1 MPTGRHIQ
9 TSFAA
14 GEFDPLLWSREDVT
28 FFYNSARRVE
38 NATPL
43 PQGGAKRR
51 EGWRL
56 LYPQRGELDAISLA
70 GATVTAPNGG
80 TAGNAKD
87 GNTATLLTTTTPIG
101 TTDPY
106 VIASVDFGGSVD
118 LSALDIDGLRL
129 IGASVSAPVIL
140 QSSPDNATWTTRDT
154 FNVGSNAYTRRF
166 AAPPDQLLGSARYWR
181 IAVSSSVDMGAATA
195 ELGEIYAWSE
205 AGYTT
210 GGTEPGENQIFRLT
224 SSISDEYALVL
235 TAGVVDVFRY
245 DTGVWVASLPV
256 PHGDATVRRTKAT
269 PNLDTVIFY
278 HQDVQTWL
286 IQRLGSDGDWRSGP
300 VVFDSVT
307 RFAFDDANVSGGVNE
322 KQVLNF
328 SSMAAGNKLVLEYEG
343 ETTAEITWNATAAT
357 NAAALATAME
367 GLANV
372 TDVTGAVY
380 DGTGVDADL
389 SIEFVGV
396 DGKKPWPIIIV
407 NILTGSG
414 TVTIDRLQFGK
425 PDTDD
430 LFSATRGWPAC
441 GAFYQGRHWMGGF
454 KARPDLLVG
463 SRAGAI
469 FDFKEDAD
477 PVAGSPI
484 AVAPNVDDRV
494 EILSLYPGRHLQIF
508 TTSTE
513 FYIPNEPIT
522 IDNIALKATS
532 RLGAGEFTQAVD
544 VQGGTLF
551 VDRNGRAL
559 REYLFTDAEQSYS
572 AEPVSLLAGHL
583 LAVPRSMA
591 LRRGSD
597 VDKPTM
603 LFLANTA
610 RDRFGD
616 LVPAAVCVIDR
627 AQQVTAFVRIDTE
640 GTPLSFGASQNGE
653 AVVMVQR
660 QVAGIAWNFLEVFDE
675 DAMSDCS
682 AFITNPDVEEF
693 TATADQTV
701 FTYTF
706 TSPLVAADVAA
717 WSFDGIRWQ
726 RLGGYTVDLGAKTVT
741 FDDGRALGEEIRINR
756 RRDTI
761 TLGTAGA
768 HLEGVEVYAHGDGL
782 PLGLYTSAAGVID
795 LGDSRYD
802 FEAEVGL
809 YQVPRIVMHTY
820 KGKGEISP
828 TMANMR
834 IFQALIA
841 MERTG
846 AITIGTESTRQR
858 PIPLRK
864 FGSGETDPTLE
875 EMLFSGVKRIAGV
888 GSWEKE
894 PCLVISQDAPMPWL
908 IRSITYDV
916 RF

>member
-28 FFYNSARRVE
+28 FFYNSARKVE

-51 EGWRL
+51 EGLRL
-56 LYPQRGELDAISLA
+56 LYPQRGILDAISLA

-87 GNTATLLTTTTPIG
+87 GNDATLLTTSVAIG
-101 TTDPY
+101 VTNPY

-118 LSALDIDGLRL
+118 LSALDIAGLRL

-154 FNVGSNAYTRRF
+154 FNVGSTAYTRRF
-166 AAPPDQLLGSARYWR
+166 SAPPDQLLGSARYWR
-181 IAVSSSVDMGAATA
+181 IAVASPVTLGAATA
-195 ELGEIYAWSE
+195 ELGEIRAWSE

-210 GGTEPGENQIFRLT
+210 GGTEPGEVQIFRLT
-224 SSISDEYALVL
+224 SSIADEYALIL
-235 TAGVVDVFRY
+235 TAGVVDIVRY

-269 PNLDTVIFY
+269 PNLDTVILY

-286 IQRLGSDGDWRSGP
+286 VQRLGSDTDWRSGP
-300 VVFDSVT
+300 VEFDSVT
-307 RFAFDDANVSGGVNE
+307 RFPFDDGNVSGGRNE
-322 KQVLNF
+322 KQSVTVASIAVNDQIIF
-328 SSMAAGNKLVLEYEG
+328 EVDG
-343 ETTAEITWNATAAT
+343 EISAQVSISATPAT
-357 NAAALATAME
+357 NVTNFAAAINALE
-367 GLANV
+367 NV
-372 TDVTGAVY
+372 SGVIVT
-380 DGTGVDADL
+380 VDAGGTL
-389 SIEFVGV
+389 FTFEFAGA
-396 DGKKPWPIIIV
+396 DAKKPWPVIV
-407 NILTGSG
+407 PNLITGTG
-414 TVTIDRLQFGK
+414 TAVVERLQSGR

-430 LFSATRGWPAC
+430 LWSASRGWPGC

-454 KARPDLLVG
+454 KARPDILVG

-494 EILSLYPGRHLQIF
+494 EIMSLYPGRHLQIF

-513 FYIPNEPIT
+513 FYIPSEPIT

-532 RLGAGEFTQAVD
+532 RLGASEFTQPVD

-583 LAVPRSMA
+583 LALPRSVA

-603 LFLANTA
+603 LFMANTG
-610 RDRFGD
+610 RDRFGN

-640 GTPLSFGASQNGE
+640 GTPLAFGASQNGQ
-653 AVVMVQR
+653 AIAIVAR
-660 QVAGIAWNFLEVFDE
+660 QVAGIPWNFLEVFDE
-675 DAMSDCS
+675 DAMSDCT
-682 AFITNPDVEEF
+682 AFIQNPDVEDF
-693 TATADQTV
+693 TATAAQTV

-706 TSPLVAADVAA
+706 TSPVLATDIAA
-717 WSFDGIRWQ
+717 WRFDGIRWE
-726 RLGGYTVDLGAKTVT
+726 RLGGFTVNLGAKTVT
-741 FDDGRALGEEIRINR
+741 FAEGRELGEEIRINR

-761 TLGTAGA
+761 TLGSGAA
-768 HLEGVEVYAHGDGL
+768 HLAGVEIYAHGDGL
-782 PLGLYTSAAGVID
+782 PLGTFTSAGGVIS
-795 LGDSRYD
+795 LGDARYD
-802 FEAEVGL
+802 FTAEVGL
-809 YQVPRIVMHTY
+809 YQVPRIVMHPY

-834 IFQALIA
+834 IFQTLIA

-846 AITIGTESTRQR
+846 ALSIGTESTRQR
-858 PIPLRK
+858 PVPLRK
-864 FGSGETDPTLE
+864 FGSGQSDPSLE
-875 EMLFSGVKRIAGV
+875 EMLFSGVKRIAGI

-908 IRSITYDV
+908 IRSLTYDV

>member
-9 TSFAA
+9 TSFSA

-28 FFYNSARRVE
+28 FFYNSARKVE
-38 NATPL
+38 NAIPL

-51 EGWRL
+51 EGLRL
-56 LYPQRGELDAISLA
+56 LYPQRGPLDPISMA
-70 GATVTAPNGG
+70 GATVAAPNGG

-87 GNTATLLTTTTPIG
+87 GNDATLLTTTTPIG
-101 TTDPY
+101 ATNPY

-118 LSALDIDGLRL
+118 LSALDIAGLRL
-129 IGASVSAPVIL
+129 IGATAAAPVVL
-140 QSSPDNATWTTRDT
+140 QSSPNNATWTTRGVI
-154 FNVGSNAYTRRF
+154 NVGTNAYTRRF

-181 IAVSSSVDMGAATA
+181 IAVASPVNLGAATA
-195 ELGEIYAWSE
+195 ELGEIRAWNE

-210 GGTEPGENQIFRLT
+210 GGTVPGEVQIFRLT
-224 SSISDEYALVL
+224 ASIADEYALIL
-235 TAGVVDVFRY
+235 TAGVVDIVRY

-286 IQRLGSDGDWRSGP
+286 VQRLGSDGDWRSGP
-300 VVFDSVT
+300 VEFDTVA

-322 KQVLNF
+322 KQILNF
-328 SSMAAGNKLVLEYEG
+328 SSMAASDRVVLEYEG
-343 ETTAEITWNATAAT
+343 ETSAEVVWSATAAT
-357 NAAALATAME
+357 NASALATALQ
-367 GLANV
+367 GLSRI
-372 TDVTGAVY
+372 TSVTGTVY
-380 DGTGVDADL
+380 NGTGVDADL
-389 SIEFVGV
+389 ALEFTGA
-396 DGKKPWPIIIV
+396 DGKRPWPIIIV

-414 TVTIDRLQFGK
+414 TVTIDRLQFGA

-430 LFSATRGWPAC
+430 LWSASRGWPGC

-454 KARPDLLVG
+454 KARPDILVG

-469 FDFKEDAD
+469 FDFKADTD

-494 EILSLYPGRHLQIF
+494 EIMSLYPGRHLQIF

-513 FYIPNEPIT
+513 FYIPSEPIT
-522 IDNIALKATS
+522 VDNIALKATS
-532 RLGAGEFTQAVD
+532 RLGASEFTQPVD

-583 LAVPRSMA
+583 LALPRSVA

-603 LFLANTA
+603 LFMANTG
-610 RDRFGD
+610 RDRFGN

-640 GTPLSFGASQNGE
+640 GTPLAFGASQNGQAL
-653 AVVMVQR
+653 AVVAR
-660 QVAGIAWNFLEVFDE
+660 QVAGIPWNFLEAFDE
-675 DAMSDCS
+675 DAMSDCT
-682 AFITNPDVEEF
+682 AFISNPDVQEF
-693 TATADQTV
+693 TATAAQTV
-701 FTYTF
+701 FTYAF
-706 TSPLVAADVAA
+706 ASPVLATDIAA
-717 WSFDGIRWQ
+717 WRYDGIRWE
-726 RLGGYTVDLGAKTVT
+726 RLGGFTVNLGAKTVT
-741 FDDGRALGEEIRINR
+741 FAQGRAAGELIRINR

-761 TLGTAGA
+761 TLGSGAA
-768 HLEGVEVYAHGDGL
+768 HLAGVEVYAHGDGL
-782 PLGLYTSAAGVID
+782 PLGMFTSAGGIID
-795 LGDSRYD
+795 LGDARYD
-802 FEAEVGL
+802 FTAEVGL
-809 YQVPRIVMHTY
+809 YQVPRIVMHPY

-834 IFQALIA
+834 IFQTLIA

-846 AITIGTESTRQR
+846 ALSIGTESTRQR
-858 PIPLRK
+858 PVPLRK
-864 FGSGETDPTLE
+864 FGSGQADPTLE
-875 EMLFSGVKRIAGV
+875 EMLFSGVKRIAGI

-908 IRSITYDV
+908 VRSLTYDV